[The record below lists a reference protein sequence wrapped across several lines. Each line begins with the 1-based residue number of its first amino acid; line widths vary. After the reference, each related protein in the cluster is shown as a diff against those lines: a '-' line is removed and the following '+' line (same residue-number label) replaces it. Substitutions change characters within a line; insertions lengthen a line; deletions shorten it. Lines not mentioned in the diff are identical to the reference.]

1 MHFVMKISKQCNLRC
16 TYCYEFDEL
25 GDRERMPLEDL
36 EGFFAGLAD
45 WYATAGVRYPLEF
58 VLHGGEPMLLPDDYL
73 TGFVDAQQRQLG
85 AAGIPYGNTLQ
96 TNLTRVNRDRV
107 ELLDALD
114 IGLGISLDVFGGE
127 RVFASGRDSND
138 QVLANLQHLIDWNAV
153 DRLGVGGIS
162 VMHAGNIDDAVRTFH
177 FWRLLGMDFR
187 MLPIFSLADPP
198 PRMRHLVLSHS
209 EVLAAFKRMADAM
222 FELETDIRVYPLT
235 HFFNAALVKLAGLE
249 EVPYDPAQAEWALI
263 VNTNGDAYTHGDSY
277 SAEGLLGNVFSDS
290 MAEIMDGP
298 RRQRAVNTRARR
310 AETCERCSY
319 GRACSRL
326 PVVEALPSERTMDEN
341 GAPGCSIARP
351 MIDYIAERIM
361 ASPGARSEV
370 QASQPSA
377 ATVAL

>member
-1 MHFVMKISKQCNLRC
+1 
-16 TYCYEFDEL
+16 
-25 GDRERMPLEDL
+25 
-36 EGFFAGLAD
+36 
-45 WYATAGVRYPLEF
+45 
-58 VLHGGEPMLLPDDYL
+58 
-73 TGFVDAQQRQLG
+73 
-85 AAGIPYGNTLQ
+85 
-96 TNLTRVNRDRV
+96 
-107 ELLDALD
+107 
-114 IGLGISLDVFGGE
+114 
-127 RVFASGRDSND
+127 
-138 QVLANLQHLIDWNAV
+138 
-153 DRLGVGGIS
+153 
-162 VMHAGNIDDAVRTFH
+162 MHAGNIDDAVRTFH

-235 HFFNAALVKLAGLE
+235 HFFNAALVKLAGLK